1 MSITWLDGYGLLISG
16 WWLTSPSEKSW
27 SSSVGMMTFP
37 TYGKIENVPN
47 HQPDKDVSISSIF
60 NIGCNGIWNVMEYE
74 WDVNNQNTWYIDGI
88 WEYIKES
95 YHGNTINN
103 DKDVME
109 YE

>member
-1 MSITWLDGYGLLISG
+1 MIRMYWLVV
-16 WWLTSPSEKSW
+16 LTILKNMKVSW
-27 SSSVGMMTFP
+27 DDEIP
-37 TYGKIENVPN
+37 ICYGKIENVPN
-47 HQPDKDVSISSIF
+47 HQPDKDVISISSMF

-88 WEYIKES
+88 WEYNKES